1 MFPKLIPLLKFYRWV
16 RFLDRIQ
23 YLAKGLAH
31 KTHTDAARDLIDDK
45 AHKNLYV
52 VIDQSENEYMWVHP
66 DIVDFWKAM
75 HKECKARRI
84 PIRAYEFL
92 RTRERQDELHA
103 KGVSNAK
110 AGRSPHQY
118 GCAVDIIS
126 ATKAW
131 DLSKKQWD
139 VIGSIGKEIARKRKI
154 KITWGGD
161 FQSLWDPAHWEIR
174 DWEKIRTAYNHCVR
188 FGIKIPEETKLR
200 FAFLENVYEARR
212 NV

>member
-1 MFPKLIPLLKFYRWV
+1 MLQKMRPLLSFLRWV

-23 YLAKGLAH
+23 YLKGLAH
-31 KTHTDAARDLIDDK
+31 KKHTDAAIDLVDVN
-45 AHKNLYV
+45 AHKNIHV

-84 PIRAYEFL
+84 PIKAFEFL

-103 KGVSNAK
+103 QGRSNAR
-110 AGRSPHQY
+110 AGQSPHQY
-118 GCAVDIIS
+118 GLAVDIIS

-139 VIGSIGKEIARKRKI
+139 VIGSIGKEIARKRNI
-154 KITWGGD
+154 KLEWGGD
-161 FQSLWDPAHWEIR
+161 WEFWDPAHWQIA
-174 DWEKIRTAYNHCVR
+174 DWKKYRTAYNHCVQN
-188 FGIKIPEETKLR
+188 GIKIPEETKLR

>member
-31 KTHTDAARDLIDDK
+31 KTHTDAAIDLIDDN
-45 AHKNLYV
+45 AHKNIHV

-66 DIVDFWKAM
+66 QIVDFWKAM
-75 HKECKARRI
+75 HKECKARKI
-84 PIRAYEFL
+84 PIRAFEFL
-92 RTRERQDELHA
+92 RSRERQDELQA
-103 KGVSNAK
+103 EGRSNAK
-110 AGRSPHQY
+110 AGQSPHQY
-118 GCAVDIIS
+118 GLAVDIIS

-139 VIGSIGKEIARKRKI
+139 VIGSIGKEIARKRNLKI
-154 KITWGGD
+154 DWGGD
-161 FQSLWDPAHWEIR
+161 WDFWDPAHWQIK
-174 DWEKIRTAYNHCVR
+174 DWKNYRTAYNHCVR
-188 FGIKIPEETKLR
+188 NGIKIPEDTKLR
-200 FAFLENVYEARR
+200 FAFLENVYESRR